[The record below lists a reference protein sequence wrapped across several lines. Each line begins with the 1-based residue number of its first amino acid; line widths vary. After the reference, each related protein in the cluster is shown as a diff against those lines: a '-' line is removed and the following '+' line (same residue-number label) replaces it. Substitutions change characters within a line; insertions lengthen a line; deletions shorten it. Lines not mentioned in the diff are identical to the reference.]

1 MDGFM
6 RVYTEK
12 FGSGFL
18 LTLLHDNQR
27 YNCGGAY
34 DGKRR
39 AGGNDFELCAV
50 VNSAR

>member
-27 YNCGGAY
+27 YDCGGAY
-34 DGKRR
+34 NGDDR
-39 AGGNDFELCAV
+39 ADSNDFELCAI